1 MSFDINYSKSPH
13 EVEATSSNFVV
24 TGATSSNNDYTPDTG
39 KLFHVP
45 LPNEEQTAAMM
56 GGMKWFKTAE
66 DELCPNPS
74 EIPVETAS
82 SYIHETHDHDSDDGM
97 SVHLSVDEDGEFV
110 SYTVRNVKTVEEV
123 LTILEMMKRIVS
135 D

>member
-1 MSFDINYSKSPH
+1 MSFDIDYSKSPH
-13 EVEATSSNFVV
+13 EVEATSVNHVI
-24 TGATSSNNDYTPDTG
+24 TNDYSYTIDTG

-74 EIPVETAS
+74 EVPVETAS

-97 SVHLSVDEDGEFV
+97 SVHLSVDDDGEFV

>member
-1 MSFDINYSKSPH
+1 MSFDIDYSKSPH
-13 EVEATSSNFVV
+13 EVEATSLNRVV
-24 TGATSSNNDYTPDTG
+24 TNDYTYTIDTG

-74 EIPVETAS
+74 EVPVETAS
-82 SYIHETHDHDSDDGM
+82 SYIHKTHDHDSDDGM
-97 SVHLSVDEDGEFV
+97 SVHLSVDDDGEFV

>member
-1 MSFDINYSKSPH
+1 MSFDIDYSKSPH
-13 EVEATSSNFVV
+13 EVEATSLNRVV
-24 TGATSSNNDYTPDTG
+24 TNDYTCTIDTG

-45 LPNEEQTAAMM
+45 LPNEEQTAAMVD
-56 GGMKWFKTAE
+56 GMKKWFKTPE
-66 DELCPNPS
+66 DEFCPNPS
-74 EIPVETAS
+74 EVPVETAP

-97 SVHLSVDEDGEFV
+97 SVHLSVDDDGEFV

>member
-1 MSFDINYSKSPH
+1 MSFDIDYSKSPH
-13 EVEATSSNFVV
+13 EVEATSLNRVV
-24 TGATSSNNDYTPDTG
+24 TNDYTYTIDTG

-74 EIPVETAS
+74 EVPVETAS

>member
-1 MSFDINYSKSPH
+1 MSFDIDYSKSPH
-13 EVEATSSNFVV
+13 EVEATSLNRVI
-24 TGATSSNNDYTPDTG
+24 TNDYTCTIDTG

-56 GGMKWFKTAE
+56 DGMKWFKTAE
-66 DELCPNPS
+66 DELCPSPS
-74 EIPVETAS
+74 EVPVETTP
-82 SYIHETHDHDSDDGM
+82 SYHIHEAHDHDSNEDM